1 MRWSIGIPSFHMTR
15 VFVELPLGKET
26 RVELPP
32 GPATHVARVLRLRVG
47 DTLVLFDGEGRDYP
61 GRLLVATRG
70 QVQVAIGN
78 PTAVEPKATL
88 TVHLGIGVS
97 KGERMDYAIQKAVEL
112 GVSHLCP
119 LFTKRS
125 VVRLNE
131 ARLEKRQAH
140 WRGVVVA
147 ACEQSGRRRLP
158 ELAPAT
164 TLERWL
170 TQGHPCPLLLDH
182 RSARSMPELPAPG
195 RALTLLVGPEGGLA
209 PQERALARDSG
220 FTPIRLGPRVLRT
233 ETAPLAALAAAQ
245 TLWGDFR
252 G

>member
-1 MRWSIGIPSFHMTR
+1 MEPGDLRIPR

-32 GPATHVARVLRLRVG
+32 GPARHIAQVLRLRAG
-47 DTLVLFDGEGRDYP
+47 DSLILFDGEGRDYP
-61 GRLLVATRG
+61 GHLLVATRG
-70 QVQVAIGN
+70 RAQVAIGS
-78 PTAVEPKATL
+78 PTEVEPQATL
-88 TVHLGIGVS
+88 AVHLGIGVS
-97 KGERMDYAIQKAVEL
+97 KGDRMDYAIQKAVEL
-112 GVSHLCP
+112 GVARLCP
-119 LFTKRS
+119 LFTRRS
-125 VVRLNE
+125 VVRLDE
-131 ARLEKRQAH
+131 ARLEKRQGH

-158 ELAPAT
+158 ELASVT
-164 TLERWL
+164 SLERWL
-170 TQGHPCPLLLDH
+170 TLEHPCPLLLDH

-195 RALTLLVGPEGGLA
+195 RELTLLVGPEGGLA
-209 PQERALARDSG
+209 PQERELARHAG

-245 TLWGDFR
+245 TLWGDYR